1 MANFVLPVAGR
12 LRQSY
17 PSWSLEAMGENP
29 HGIAP
34 SIDMTQ
40 TKKGLLFVGD
50 KTAGWADLPIA
61 SGLPADSVEVLI
73 VIEKIASSVTN
84 YANTGGGIYFG
95 SGVDSAFN
103 KKSYQLA
110 LSSQKNTEYSV
121 RAAYLTGTA
130 ALLASASLAGINN
143 LLEEKVLR
151 ARRQGSTL
159 SFKIWN
165 KGSAEPVS
173 WGITLNNS
181 DVVVDSVGFFCYSDS
196 QSIRINQLAYATNGD
211 TATFDLPPVVD
222 IVAGNVPDSKAGD
235 IVNIHDL
242 ATHDIVESIALPRS
256 GSWQS
261 TLYDNRPVYARIE
274 RASGSEYDL
283 LFAKYGG
290 TYLGGDYPDGS
301 LKDDGV
307 PSTGEV
313 SILYKSDD
321 PILGGAT
328 IAKVSA
334 QPSGEWRVSGL
345 QPNVPFDVVARKPDR
360 KDVVVSGVVGVP
372 DPDFKFVLMG
382 GVSYANGQLNGV
394 LLAKGASEPLTATLN
409 GVTPYSLTD
418 DNIAVDG
425 NTIDI
430 NYPMRD
436 YGSFDFDLNI
446 TDNNLNTKTQPISIS
461 NASRANFVD
470 VVSVVSTTNSSFTI
484 TQINVTVPSSV
495 QAGDLLVLS
504 IASHSTTT
512 TVTDDSGKV
521 WVLHGSSA
529 KASVAPI
536 KTHIYTRQAIATDS
550 GRVLLL
556 KNSEAAVLIACLL
569 VIRGKFSQ
577 LKVIKAIAN
586 DAQYGNYQQLTKPL
600 TPIAHQS
607 GFIVRAISSWYASAT
622 PTAKKEVIGMINAL
636 PVAGEPSRLQVA
648 YKHEGSPGTLSDV
661 MFVSDAD
668 NAANI
673 TPDMAI
679 IIDEVRP

>member
-17 PSWSLEAMGENP
+17 PSWSLEAMNENP
-29 HGIAP
+29 YGISSA
-34 SIDMTQ
+34 IELTQ
-40 TKKGLLFVGD
+40 TKKGLLFVGS
-50 KTAGWADLPIA
+50 KAAGWADLPIA

-73 VIEKIASSVTN
+73 VIEKIASSATN

-103 KKSYQLA
+103 KKSYQLT
-110 LSSQKNTEYSV
+110 LSSQRNTEYSV

-130 ALLASASLAGINN
+130 ASLASASLAGINN

-159 SFKIWN
+159 SFKIWD

-235 IVNIHDL
+235 IINIHDL

-261 TLYDNRPVYARIE
+261 KLYDSRPVYARIE

-382 GVSYANGQLNGV
+382 GISYANGYLNGV
-394 LLAKGASEPLTATLN
+394 LLAKGASEPLTTTFN
-409 GVTPYSLTD
+409 GVTPYGLTD

-425 NTIDI
+425 KTITI
-430 NYPMRD
+430 NAPMRV
-436 YGSFDFDLNI
+436 YGDFDFDLDI
-446 TDNNLNTKTQPISIS
+446 TDSNLNTKTQPVSIS

-470 VVSVVSTTNSSFTI
+470 VVSVVNTTDSSFTL
-484 TQINVTVPSSV
+484 TRINVTVPSTV
-495 QAGDLLVLS
+495 QAGDLLVIS
-504 IASHSTTT
+504 IASHAATT
-512 TVTDDSGKV
+512 TVTDDSGEV
-521 WVLHGSSA
+521 WVLHGLSTKDSQNPM
-529 KASVAPI
+529 KSYI
-536 KTHIYTRQAIATDS
+536 FTRTAIAADA
-550 GRVLLL
+550 GRILLL
-556 KNSEAAVLIACLL
+556 ENSVGAVLIACLL
-569 VIRGKFSQ
+569 TLRGKYAQ
-577 LKVIKAIAN
+577 LQVVKSIAN
-586 DAQYGNYQQLTKPL
+586 DAQPAGYKNITKPL
-600 TPIAHQS
+600 SPVVHQS
-607 GFIVRAISSWYASAT
+607 GFIIRAVSTWNASASS
-622 PTAKKEVIGMINAL
+622 TAKKEITGMTNAL
-636 PVAGEPSRLQVA
+636 PISGLPSRLQVA
-648 YKHEGSPGTLSDV
+648 YKMEGSSGTLSG
-661 MFVSDAD
+661 VSFISDGISD
-668 NAANI
+668 TNTI
-673 TPDMAI
+673 PDMVV